1 MKTAIVTGANG
12 FIGTNLIKRLTQ
24 EGIYV
29 YAFINESELL
39 KENLSKNPKVNVLRC
54 NLEKS
59 SKNQFDFPDNADVM
73 YHLAWKGVKPDERKN
88 FELQLKNLNLTL
100 NVLKIA
106 KEKKIKRFIMP
117 GSTNE
122 YLYSGEAINAKTI
135 PSPRDAYGS
144 VKVALRY
151 LAKQYA
157 AENKIE
163 FIYTIITGI
172 YSEQRKD
179 NNVISYTIDKLLK
192 NESPSLTKLEQ
203 YWDYVHI
210 DDVCE
215 ALYLIGKKG
224 KNGRLYAIGHG
235 DNWPLKKY
243 IEIISKKINKNI
255 HLGIGDIPYSSPEL
269 PMSCID
275 LTDLKNDTGFKPK
288 ISFEEGISRM
298 ISNWN
303 NI

>member
-1 MKTAIVTGANG
+1 MKTAIITGANG

-24 EGIYV
+24 EGIYI
-29 YAFINESELL
+29 YAFINKSELL
-39 KENLSKNPKVNVLRC
+39 KEKLSKNPNVKVLRC
-54 NLEKS
+54 NLEEL

-88 FELQLKNLNLTL
+88 FELQLKNLTLTL
-100 NVLKIA
+100 NALKIA
-106 KEKKIKRFIMP
+106 KEKKIKRFVMP

-157 AENKIE
+157 TENQIE
-163 FIYTIITGI
+163 FIYAVITGI

-192 NESPSLTKLEQ
+192 NESPALTRLEQ

-210 DDVCE
+210 DDVSE
-215 ALYLIGKKG
+215 ALYLIGEKG
-224 KNGRLYAIGHG
+224 KSGQLYAIGHG

-275 LTDLKNDTGFKPK
+275 LTDLKNDTGFLPK